1 MITDQ
6 NTDTVQP
13 GTESTRLLPPHTFIL
28 DGHRLRQLRRQRGL
42 SQNELAD
49 QAEVSLTTVA
59 RLERQRN
66 APCRGWTLGRLAR
79 ALGEHPAT
87 MTLQQPSH

>member
-1 MITDQ
+1 VTADQ
-6 NTDTVQP
+6 TTNRARPATVSARP
-13 GTESTRLLPPHTFIL
+13 LPPYTFIL
-28 DGHRLRQLRRQRGL
+28 DGHRLRHLHQQRGL

-59 RLERQRN
+59 RLERQHH

-87 MTLQQPSH
+87 MTLQHPCD